1 MSDGQGT
8 WQPAYVGLGSNLD
21 GPVRQIEAAFELLQ
35 TIPET
40 RFVAR
45 SSLYRSAPFG
55 DVEQPD
61 FVNAA
66 AALLTQL
73 AASDLLAEF
82 QKIER
87 KRGRKRG
94 GPRWGPRILD
104 LDLLLYSD
112 HVIEEPGLS
121 VPHPGIAERNFVLL
135 PLRDLAPDMAPDLII
150 PGLGRLADISV
161 NEQEPRITRID

>member
-8 WQPAYVGLGSNLD
+8 WQPVYVGLGSNLD
-21 GPVRQIEAAFELLQ
+21 GPVQQIEAAFELLQ
-35 TIPET
+35 NIPET

-55 DVEQPD
+55 EVEQPD

-135 PLRDLAPDMAPDLII
+135 PLRDLAPDLII
-150 PGLGRLADISV
+150 PGLGRLASISV
-161 NEQEPRITRID
+161 NEQEPRITRIA